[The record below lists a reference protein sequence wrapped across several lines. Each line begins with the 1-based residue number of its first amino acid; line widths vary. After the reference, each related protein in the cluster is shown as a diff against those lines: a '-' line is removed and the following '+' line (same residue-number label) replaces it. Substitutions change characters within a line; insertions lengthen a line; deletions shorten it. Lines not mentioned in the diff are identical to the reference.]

1 MKLVR
6 MASKCQVKDNGVGLH
21 ERSDAHQKLA
31 LQGYNAT
38 KDIRAMARTTLR

>member
-6 MASKCQVKDNGVGLH
+6 MESKCQVKDNGVGLH
-21 ERSDAHQKLA
+21 GHSDAHHKLA
-31 LQGYNAT
+31 LQGCNAT